1 MKKILFATDFSSNA
15 NKAFEFALNLAE
27 KHQAQLIMLHVF
39 DIPPI
44 WTNTYMTDP
53 TEMIKQAVVSW
64 EGKLKELFDQ
74 YDTELEP
81 TIIAL
86 KNSSTIEAILSV
98 IDEHDPDL
106 IVTGVKGKN
115 MLREI
120 FVGST
125 TKALLKKSPIPLLAI
140 PENAN
145 YKDFKKVIYASDFQY
160 FDINSLEQFIEF
172 VMPYKPDIKIIHIC
186 TDDQY
191 KDHEKMAWF
200 KDLVRENISYK
211 NISFELLLSDNLFA
225 KLNSYIKRNDFD
237 LIVMLEKE
245 RFSTFDKLFHEDL
258 VWKMEFNT
266 SIPLLSYNERFLQ
279 KTDDQEIKSGDA
291 VEH

>member
-1 MKKILFATDFSSNA
+1 MKKILYATDFSKNA
-15 NKAFEFALNLAE
+15 ERAFHFALKIAE
-27 KHQAQLIMLHVF
+27 KHQAELIMLHVY
-39 DIPPI
+39 DIPI
-44 WTNTYMTDP
+44 VWTNNYITDP
-53 TEMIKQAVVSW
+53 TEVMRQTNTNWVD
-64 EGKLKELFDQ
+64 KLKELFEQ
-74 YDTELEP
+74 YDSDLEP
-81 TIIAL
+81 TIIAV
-86 KNSSTIEAILSV
+86 KNSSTIKAILSV
-98 IDEHDPDL
+98 IDEHKPDL

-115 MLREI
+115 ILKEI
-120 FVGST
+120 FAGST

-145 YKDFKKVIYASDFQY
+145 YRDFKKVIYASDFQY
-160 FDINSLEQFIEF
+160 FDLNSLDQLIDV
-172 VMPYKPDIKIIHIC
+172 VMPYKPEIKVIHIC
-186 TDDQY
+186 IDDQY

-200 KDLVRENISYK
+200 KDLVRENIPYK

-237 LIVMLEKE
+237 LMVMLEKE

-279 KTDDQEIKSGDA
+279 ETDDQGIRSEDT
-291 VEH
+291 VEN